1 MNWAAP
7 ASLASDP
14 LLRPCPWAA
23 RAAVTCQPTPG
34 TPLPLSIL
42 AVHQG
47 FELYGSD
54 RVFLQTLD
62 ALRERHPNAS
72 LTIVLPRDG
81 ALADV
86 VRKRFGSVTIDEEL
100 AVLRRRELRQL
111 GLRWLVRL
119 SRGIRRAIKRM
130 RQHDLCL
137 INTVTVAD
145 YLIASR
151 FSRTPTVVHVHELV
165 TGLER
170 PFYSVLLT
178 FANVAFVFISGAVQR
193 SFLVPPWRRA
203 QIVHNGVPIV
213 ASDTERAPLLPTQVR
228 AEDPVRLLV
237 IGRISH
243 RKGQRLV
250 LEALA
255 RLPAHLQDRW
265 HLRIVGDVY
274 GDDVAPR
281 SELLEVIERNR
292 WHDKVDLAPFTP
304 DPSPHYAW
312 AQLVIV
318 PSSRPEPFGL
328 TAVEAMA
335 HGRAVIGADHGG
347 LIEIVRDGETGRLFR
362 PNDADALA
370 HALEEYL
377 GEPMMIRQHGVAAR
391 QRHQRCFAE
400 ATYRRNI
407 TSFLDQSLRTPLR
420 EDARQS

>member
-86 VRKRFGSVTIDEEL
+86 VRERFGSVTIDEEL
-100 AVLRRRELRQL
+100 AVLRRRELGQL

-119 SRGIRRAIKRM
+119 ARGIRRAMERM

-151 FSRTPTVVHVHELV
+151 FQPNAGGRPCTRT
-165 TGLER
+165 GDR
-170 PFYSVLLT
+170 PRAPVLLGT
-178 FANVAFVFISGAVQR
+178 ADVRQR
-193 SFLVPPWRRA
+193 RVRVHLRRRA
-203 QIVHNGVPIV
+203 TLISWYRPGVVRRSCTTVYPSLPPTPSARRCCRRRCAPKTRSACWSSDV
-213 ASDTERAPLLPTQVR
+213 SATARGSDWCSKHWRGSPLTFRTGGTCASSATCTAT
-228 AEDPVRLLV
+228 
-237 IGRISH
+237 
-243 RKGQRLV
+243 
-250 LEALA
+250 
-255 RLPAHLQDRW
+255 
-265 HLRIVGDVY
+265 
-274 GDDVAPR
+274 
-281 SELLEVIERNR
+281 
-292 WHDKVDLAPFTP
+292 T
-304 DPSPHYAW
+304 
-312 AQLVIV
+312 
-318 PSSRPEPFGL
+318 SR
-328 TAVEAMA
+328 
-335 HGRAVIGADHGG
+335 RGA
-347 LIEIVRDGETGRLFR
+347 
-362 PNDADALA
+362 N
-370 HALEEYL
+370 
-377 GEPMMIRQHGVAAR
+377 
-391 QRHQRCFAE
+391 CWK
-400 ATYRRNI
+400 
-407 TSFLDQSLRTPLR
+407 
-420 EDARQS
+420 